1 MTGSPSDADALRRR
15 LRDDPDAAASLDGLR
30 RAAYGRAA
38 DEEPPPPDAPPPD
51 APRPTA
57 GTHADADADAD
68 ADALPAPLV
77 ALLAVEAR
85 LVEEGRR
92 LLAAE
97 ADRGTASGVDP
108 APGQDRRE
116 EADRPDH
123 DHDPAPDP
131 APTGDAPH
139 APRSGARRGRL
150 LRPAAIAAA
159 LAGVVLVAGLGTASA
174 SGLLSD
180 DDGWRSQEPT
190 STPGPPSTPDPRLG
204 MPVPEF
210 TTEPPAQLHE
220 DLTDAETA
228 AALRESADAAWQ
240 RVLRDRPD
248 AVRPDVPV
256 ERILEGE
263 EWVRQQAACLG
274 ESGVRVQ
281 VIGTGDDARLGTDT
295 ADAVVRYVCQVRFA
309 AAPRGPLTT
318 AALSWLHDYFVDRLI
333 PCYAAAGEPYEGE
346 VPDRDTAIA
355 RARAGDPWQPSV
367 ATPDGILEALCPGA
381 PAGFR

>member
-1 MTGSPSDADALRRR
+1 
-15 LRDDPDAAASLDGLR
+15 
-30 RAAYGRAA
+30 
-38 DEEPPPPDAPPPD
+38 
-51 APRPTA
+51 
-57 GTHADADADAD
+57 
-68 ADALPAPLV
+68 
-77 ALLAVEAR
+77 
-85 LVEEGRR
+85 
-92 LLAAE
+92 
-97 ADRGTASGVDP
+97 
-108 APGQDRRE
+108 
-116 EADRPDH
+116 
-123 DHDPAPDP
+123 
-131 APTGDAPH
+131 
-139 APRSGARRGRL
+139 
-150 LRPAAIAAA
+150 
-159 LAGVVLVAGLGTASA
+159 SA

-204 MPVPEF
+204 MLVPAF
-210 TTEPPAQLHE
+210 TAEPPAQLHE

-295 ADAVVRYVCQVRFA
+295 ADAVVRYVCQVRFP

-318 AALSWLHDYFVDRLI
+318 AALGWLHDYFVDRLI

-381 PAGFR
+381 PASFR